1 LMADQ
6 GFRKV
11 QKKANSSRRKSM
23 ILRVQREPTT
33 QTSSRSLNRLK
44 GIRRFKQSSDIL
56 NSEVSAGMST
66 CQSLHT
72 SQLVSVRKSIDI
84 KENVKIPK
92 GKVSIVITDIQGS
105 TRMWEQN
112 APAMK
117 DALDIH
123 DAIIRK
129 CYAKQS
135 GYEITTEGD
144 SFHLAFHHPL
154 DALSFCL
161 DCQQCLYNADWS
173 DDILELSNAKFI
185 PEQLVRGLRVRMGV
199 HCGPS
204 TSDIHEVTR
213 RIYYNGEALE
223 LAKSMERASYGGQ
236 IITNVETWREVSG
249 MAERYL
255 GKPQVLDLGVHELEG
270 KGETIYT
277 RSLVQLVPKQYAF
290 DYCTFRGT
298 ALNRDDQRP
307 EGRTF
312 PPPKTAA
319 QTCAAFFD
327 APYLN
332 NKVTMI
338 FVNTTLV
345 EEAINKQDI
354 PKYSKNLAKII
365 RGLLIRTNPPG
376 YECQED
382 NGNWMLAFHSLETAI
397 LFGLNLVA
405 RIKIARFPLLSKIG
419 VQSGT
424 FTSMGPH
431 AITGENCLPQNNTYI
446 IA

>member
-1 LMADQ
+1 
-6 GFRKV
+6 
-11 QKKANSSRRKSM
+11 
-23 ILRVQREPTT
+23 
-33 QTSSRSLNRLK
+33 
-44 GIRRFKQSSDIL
+44 
-56 NSEVSAGMST
+56 
-66 CQSLHT
+66 
-72 SQLVSVRKSIDI
+72 
-84 KENVKIPK
+84 
-92 GKVSIVITDIQGS
+92 
-105 TRMWEQN
+105 
-112 APAMK
+112 
-117 DALDIH
+117 
-123 DAIIRK
+123 
-129 CYAKQS
+129 
-135 GYEITTEGD
+135 
-144 SFHLAFHHPL
+144 
-154 DALSFCL
+154 
-161 DCQQCLYNADWS
+161 
-173 DDILELSNAKFI
+173 
-185 PEQLVRGLRVRMGV
+185 MGV

-204 TSDIHEVTR
+204 TSEIHEVTR

-223 LAKSMERASYGGQ
+223 LAKSMERASHGGQ

-255 GKPQVLDLGVHELEG
+255 GKPQVMDLGVHELKG

-277 RSLVQLVPKQYAF
+277 RSLVQLVPKEYAF

-298 ALNRDDQRP
+298 ALNQNDQRP

-345 EEAINKQDI
+345 EEAINEQDI

-431 AITGENCLPQNNTYI
+431 AITGRADYFGPIVNRAARVTASAEKNEVRLGIPKDELVNFIPPQIEDVKVTYVGTKLFKGVNVETALFSCVPFVTKKKWNDKSHRRMSLI
-446 IA
+446 SDISAHIDR